1 MTNFPALNILRFI
14 RGLALYV
21 FIGLLL
27 GVVWARL
34 APRAECYLSEGKCAA
49 MVDEVTNA
57 YFYADLIF
65 GALGFLAGLILG
77 IRFARRWWEAGF
89 LFQLLMAATATLASF
104 VAMFAGQ
111 WLNPQVNLTAT
122 TALDALS
129 IRSQAVL
136 LVWAFTQQVIVVYI
150 GNKQFSKYVDN
161 L

>member
-21 FIGLLL
+21 FIGLLI
-27 GVVWARL
+27 GVAWAQI
-34 APRAECYLSEGKCAA
+34 APRAECYLFEGECVA

-65 GALGFLAGLILG
+65 GAMAFVAGLVLG
-77 IRFARRWWEAGF
+77 MRFARRWWEAGF
-89 LFQLLMAATATLASF
+89 LFQVLMAATATLASF

-111 WLNPQVNLTAT
+111 WLNPQTSLTTT
-122 TALDALS
+122 TAIDALTV
-129 IRSQAVL
+129 RSQAVL
-136 LVWAFTQQVIVVYI
+136 LVWAFTQQLVVVYI
-150 GNKQFSKYVDN
+150 GNKQVSQYVDN

>member
-27 GVVWARL
+27 GVAWARL
-34 APRAECYLSEGKCAA
+34 APRAECYLYEGNCAA

-65 GALGFLAGLILG
+65 GALGFLAGLFLG

-129 IRSQAVL
+129 IRGQAVL
-136 LVWAFTQQVIVVYI
+136 LVWAFTQQVVVVYI
-150 GNKQFSKYVDN
+150 GNKQVSKYVDN